1 MKRGD
6 LWQASGDPAAMLERL
21 WTQPEAA
28 AYLGVTPRYLRDS
41 SCPKMLLPGNG
52 AKHQPMVRYD
62 PAEVRTW
69 ARSWH
74 SGYTG
79 NVTSDRRAG

>member
-1 MKRGD
+1 VTPTG
-6 LWQASGDPAAMLERL
+6 SGEQRL
-21 WTQPEAA
+21 WTQREAA

-52 AKHQPMVRYD
+52 AKHHPVVRYD
-62 PAEVRTW
+62 PTEVKAW

-74 SGYTG
+74 TG
-79 NVTSDRRAG
+79 VNTMRASERPERTAERRAS